1 MTSIQVAQRGTG
13 LLRVFNEAG
22 VLSAADVH
30 VAVRLGRMGREECAE
45 VLFAAALAVR
55 AVRSGSVCLEVARMR
70 EIGIDADESRDAATG
85 LDPATLPW
93 PETDVVLAA
102 LRRSPLIQGGVAG
115 PLRPLRLVEADTDG
129 GALLYLD
136 RYYQQEQTLR
146 RVLTERG
153 ADHPV
158 IDTDLVRAEL
168 DRLFPGPAGDG
179 PDRQRLAAALA
190 ATHWTTVV
198 AGGPGTGKTH
208 TIARILAL
216 LTAQRRATP
225 RLPALRIA
233 LAAPTGKAAAR
244 LQEAVRG
251 QAAALGL
258 PELTAATLHRLLGWQ
273 RGRSTRFRHHEHN
286 RLPYDVVVVDETSM
300 VSLTMMSH
308 LFSALRPDT
317 RLVLVGDPD
326 QLASVDAGAV
336 LADLVAGPVG
346 AAPNPSLW
354 DLVAA
359 DPALGAWSIAECAA
373 SGTPVQVH
381 PVTGADR
388 PGVPAE
394 SASSGR
400 VLDGGPAESPD
411 TGTPRS
417 GTDGSAGRAGRPG
430 GEVGA
435 VYGAPGGWV
444 PPAGR
449 PGAGGGA
456 LSAVEQRRLAGGIVR
471 LTRGRRFGGRIAELA
486 IAVRAGD
493 ADTALSILRAGGVD
507 VSLCATDDTA
517 AVRAD
522 VTGTA
527 LAVTAAAEAGD
538 AVGALT
544 ALESHRLLCAHRQGP
559 FGVERWDRMAAEWAA
574 AGGAGPAAPQQVW
587 YPGQPLLVTAN
598 DHEARIYNGDTGVIV
613 RRPDGSLRAALQRG
627 SEPYLVHPTQFPA
640 VVTVFAM
647 TIHRSQGSQYDTVS
661 VVLPEPESTLL
672 TRELLYTAITRAR
685 THVRVIGSEDA
696 IRAAIGRRVLR
707 ASGLS
712 RSTPS

>member
-30 VAVRLGRMGREECAE
+30 VAVRLGRMGREDSED

-55 AVRSGSVCLEVARMR
+55 AVRSGSVCLELARMR
-70 EIGIDADESRDAATG
+70 EIGIDADETRDSATG
-85 LDPATLPW
+85 IDPATLPW
-93 PETDVVLAA
+93 PDTDRVLTA
-102 LRRSPLIQGGVAG
+102 LRRSPLICGGQSG
-115 PLRPLRLVEADTDG
+115 PLRPLRIVEADAEG

-146 RVLTERG
+146 RVLTARS

-158 IDTDLVRAEL
+158 IETDLVRAQL
-168 DRLFPGPAGDG
+168 DRLFADPLGDG

-216 LTAQRRATP
+216 LTAHRAASP
-225 RLPALRIA
+225 KLPALRIA

-244 LQEAVRG
+244 LQEAVRE
-251 QAAALGL
+251 QAAVLGL
-258 PELTAATLHRLLGWQ
+258 PELTASTLHRLLGWQ
-273 RGRSTRFRHHEHN
+273 RGRTTRFRHHEHN

-336 LADLVAGPVG
+336 LADLVAGPVSG
-346 AAPNPSLW
+346 APNP
-354 DLVAA
+354 
-359 DPALGAWSIAECAA
+359 ALRE
-373 SGTPVQVH
+373 
-381 PVTGADR
+381 
-388 PGVPAE
+388 
-394 SASSGR
+394 
-400 VLDGGPAESPD
+400 VLGLDID
-411 TGTPRS
+411 
-417 GTDGSAGRAGRPG
+417 
-430 GEVGA
+430 
-435 VYGAPGGWV
+435 APGTSEASPV
-444 PPAGR
+444 NPPAVR
-449 PGAGGGA
+449 THSLTA
-456 LSAVEQRRLAGGIVR
+456 LEQRRLQGGIVR
-471 LTRGRRFGGRIAELA
+471 LTRGRRFGGHIADLA
-486 IAVRAGD
+486 VAVRAGD
-493 ADTALSILRAGGVD
+493 ADAALAILRAGGDD
-507 VSLCATDDTA
+507 VSLCGPDDVR

-522 VTGTA
+522 VTTAA

-538 AVGALT
+538 AIGALT

-574 AGGAGPAAPQQVW
+574 AGGAGPEGPQSVW

-598 DHEARIYNGDTGVIV
+598 DHEARIYNGDTGVII

-685 THVRVIGSEDA
+685 SHVRIIGTEDS

-712 RSTPS
+712 RTVAPQG

>member
-30 VAVRLGRMGREECAE
+30 VAVRLGRMGREDSED

-55 AVRSGSVCLEVARMR
+55 AVRSGSVCLELARMR
-70 EIGIDADESRDAATG
+70 EIGIDADETRDSASG
-85 LDPATLPW
+85 IDPATLPW
-93 PETDVVLAA
+93 PDTDRVLTA
-102 LRRSPLIQGGVAG
+102 LRRSPLICGGQSG
-115 PLRPLRLVEADTDG
+115 PLRPLRIVEADAEG

-146 RVLTERG
+146 RVLTERS

-158 IDTDLVRAEL
+158 IETELVRAQL
-168 DRLFPGPAGDG
+168 DRLFADPLGAG

-216 LTAQRRATP
+216 LTAHRAASP
-225 RLPALRIA
+225 KLPALRIA

-244 LQEAVRG
+244 LQEAVRE

-258 PELTAATLHRLLGWQ
+258 PELTASTLHRLLGWQ

-336 LADLVAGPVG
+336 LADLVAGPVSG
-346 AAPNPSLW
+346 APNPALREVLGPDVEGSGCGP
-354 DLVAA
+354 VRSGAA
-359 DPALGAWSIAECAA
+359 D
-373 SGTPVQVH
+373 
-381 PVTGADR
+381 
-388 PGVPAE
+388 
-394 SASSGR
+394 SA
-400 VLDGGPAESPD
+400 
-411 TGTPRS
+411 
-417 GTDGSAGRAGRPG
+417 RPG
-430 GEVGA
+430 GDGDDRES
-435 VYGAPGGWV
+435 
-444 PPAGR
+444 
-449 PGAGGGA
+449 AGGADLVGSDRAGSVPGTSAGMPVNPAAAHA
-456 LSAVEQRRLAGGIVR
+456 LTALEQRRLQGGIVR
-471 LTRGRRFGGRIAELA
+471 LTRGRRFGGHIADLA
-486 IAVRAGD
+486 VAVRAGD
-493 ADTALSILRAGGVD
+493 ADAALAILRAGGDD
-507 VSLCATDDTA
+507 VSLCGPEDVR

-522 VTGTA
+522 VTTAA
-527 LAVTAAAEAGD
+527 LAVTDAAEAGD
-538 AVGALT
+538 AIGALT
-544 ALESHRLLCAHRQGP
+544 ALESHRLLCAHRQGR

-574 AGGAGPAAPQQVW
+574 AGGAGPEGPQSVW

-598 DHEARIYNGDTGVIV
+598 DHEARIYNGDTGVII

-685 THVRVIGSEDA
+685 SHVRIIGTEDS

-712 RSTPS
+712 RTVAPQG

>member
-30 VAVRLGRMGREECAE
+30 VAVRLGRMGREDDED

-55 AVRSGSVCLEVARMR
+55 AVRSGSVCLELARMR
-70 EIGIDADESRDAATG
+70 EIGIDADESRDTATG
-85 LDPATLPW
+85 IDPATLPW
-93 PETDVVLAA
+93 PDTDRVLAA
-102 LRRSPLIQGGVAG
+102 LRRSPLICGGQAG
-115 PLRPLRLVEADTDG
+115 PLRPLRIVEADAEG

-146 RVLTERG
+146 RVLTERS
-153 ADHPV
+153 ADHPSV
-158 IDTDLVRAEL
+158 DTELVRAEL
-168 DRLFPGPAGDG
+168 DRLFADPLGAG

-216 LTAQRRATP
+216 LTAHRRATP
-225 RLPALRIA
+225 KLPALRIA

-244 LQEAVRG
+244 LQEAVRE
-251 QAAALGL
+251 QAAELGL

-273 RGRSTRFRHHEHN
+273 RGRTTRFRHHEHN

-336 LADLVAGPVG
+336 LADLVAGPIG
-346 AAPNPSLW
+346 GAPNPALRELLQPDSTLGAQAATGTDAVEQAVAGSPATEHRTAAPSATEHQTPGVSGLPATESRIAAGSASEDESSLW
-354 DLVAA
+354 
-359 DPALGAWSIAECAA
+359 
-373 SGTPVQVH
+373 
-381 PVTGADR
+381 TGASANLS
-388 PGVPAE
+388 GAQSETE
-394 SASSGR
+394 S
-400 VLDGGPAESPD
+400 
-411 TGTPRS
+411 
-417 GTDGSAGRAGRPG
+417 
-430 GEVGA
+430 
-435 VYGAPGGWV
+435 
-444 PPAGR
+444 
-449 PGAGGGA
+449 
-456 LSAVEQRRLAGGIVR
+456 LSALEQRRLRGGIVR
-471 LTRGRRFGGRIAELA
+471 LTRGRRFGGRIADLA
-486 IAVRAGD
+486 VAVRAGD
-493 ADTALSILRAGGVD
+493 ADAALAILRAGGDD
-507 VSLCATDDTA
+507 VSLCAPDDTA

-522 VTGTA
+522 VTTAA
-527 LAVTAAAEAGD
+527 LAVTGAANAGD

-559 FGVERWDRMAAEWAA
+559 FGVERWDRMAADWAA
-574 AGGAGPAAPQQVW
+574 AGGAGPEGPHSVW

-685 THVRVIGSEDA
+685 VHVRIIGTEES

-712 RSTPS
+712 RSTPPS

>member
-30 VAVRLGRMGREECAE
+30 VAVRLGRMGREDSED

-55 AVRSGSVCLEVARMR
+55 AVRSGSVCLELARMR
-70 EIGIDADESRDAATG
+70 EIGIDADETRDSATG
-85 LDPATLPW
+85 IDPATLPW
-93 PETDVVLAA
+93 PDIDRVLTA
-102 LRRSPLIQGGVAG
+102 LRRSPLIRGGQSG
-115 PLRPLRLVEADTDG
+115 PLRPLRMVEADAEG

-146 RVLTERG
+146 RVLTERST
-153 ADHPV
+153 DHPV
-158 IDTDLVRAEL
+158 IETELVRAQL
-168 DRLFPGPAGDG
+168 DRLFADPLGDG

-216 LTAQRRATP
+216 LTAHRAASP
-225 RLPALRIA
+225 KLPALRIA

-244 LQEAVRG
+244 LQEAVRE
-251 QAAALGL
+251 QAAVLGL
-258 PELTAATLHRLLGWQ
+258 PELTASTLHRLLGWQ
-273 RGRSTRFRHHEHN
+273 RGRTTRFRHHEHN

-336 LADLVAGPVG
+336 LADLVAGPVSG
-346 AAPNPSLW
+346 APNPL
-354 DLVAA
+354 LREV
-359 DPALGAWSIAECAA
+359 LGLDVD
-373 SGTPVQVH
+373 GPV
-381 PVTGADR
+381 
-388 PGVPAE
+388 
-394 SASSGR
+394 
-400 VLDGGPAESPD
+400 L
-411 TGTPRS
+411 
-417 GTDGSAGRAGRPG
+417 
-430 GEVGA
+430 
-435 VYGAPGGWV
+435 
-444 PPAGR
+444 
-449 PGAGGGA
+449 GGA
-456 LSAVEQRRLAGGIVR
+456 EHSLTALEQRRLQGGIVR
-471 LTRGRRFGGRIAELA
+471 LTRGRRFGGHIADLA
-486 IAVRAGD
+486 VAVRAGD
-493 ADTALSILRAGGVD
+493 ADAALAILRAGGDD
-507 VSLCATDDTA
+507 VSLCGPDDVR

-522 VTGTA
+522 VTTAA
-527 LAVTAAAEAGD
+527 LAVTAAAESGD
-538 AVGALT
+538 AIGALT

-574 AGGAGPAAPQQVW
+574 AGGAGPEGPQSVW

-598 DHEARIYNGDTGVIV
+598 DHEARIYNGDTGVII

-685 THVRVIGSEDA
+685 SHVRVIGTEDS
-696 IRAAIGRRVLR
+696 IRAAIDRRVLR

-712 RSTPS
+712 RTVAPQA

>member
-30 VAVRLGRMGREECAE
+30 VAVRLGRMGREDSED
-45 VLFAAALAVR
+45 VLFAAALTVR
-55 AVRSGSVCLEVARMR
+55 AVRSGSVCLELARMR
-70 EIGIDADESRDAATG
+70 EIGVDADETRDGATG
-85 LDPATLPW
+85 IDPATLPW
-93 PETDVVLAA
+93 PDTDRVLAA
-102 LRRSPLIQGGVAG
+102 LRRSPLIRGGQSG
-115 PLRPLRLVEADTDG
+115 PLRPLRIVEADAEG

-146 RVLTERG
+146 RVLTERS

-158 IDTDLVRAEL
+158 VETELVRAQL
-168 DRLFPGPAGDG
+168 DRLFAEPLGDG

-216 LTAQRRATP
+216 LTAHRAASP
-225 RLPALRIA
+225 KLPALRIA

-244 LQEAVRG
+244 LQEAVRE
-251 QAAALGL
+251 QAAVLGL
-258 PELTAATLHRLLGWQ
+258 PELTASTLHRLLGWQ
-273 RGRSTRFRHHEHN
+273 RGRTTRFRHHEHN

-336 LADLVAGPVG
+336 LADLVAGPISG
-346 AAPNPSLW
+346 APNPALREV
-354 DLVAA
+354 LGLAA
-359 DPALGAWSIAECAA
+359 DGRRSSPSVLGDTAGAA
-373 SGTPVQVH
+373 TPGEGGHTRESDV
-381 PVTGADR
+381 GADR
-388 PGVPAE
+388 VGRDSAAPVPELPGTSPGSSVNPAVAQAH
-394 SASSGR
+394 S
-400 VLDGGPAESPD
+400 L
-411 TGTPRS
+411 T
-417 GTDGSAGRAGRPG
+417 
-430 GEVGA
+430 
-435 VYGAPGGWV
+435 
-444 PPAGR
+444 
-449 PGAGGGA
+449 A
-456 LSAVEQRRLAGGIVR
+456 LEQRRLQGGIVR
-471 LTRGRRFGGRIAELA
+471 LTRGRRFGGHIADLA

-493 ADTALSILRAGGVD
+493 ADAALAILRAGGDD
-507 VSLCATDDTA
+507 VSLCGPDDIR

-522 VTGTA
+522 VTAGA

-538 AVGALT
+538 AIGALT

-574 AGGAGPAAPQQVW
+574 AGGAGPEGPQAVW

-598 DHEARIYNGDTGVIV
+598 DHEARIYNGDTGVII

-685 THVRVIGSEDA
+685 THVRVIGTEDS

-712 RSTPS
+712 RTGAPQEK

>member
-30 VAVRLGRMGREECAE
+30 VAVRLGRLGREDSED

-55 AVRSGSVCLEVARMR
+55 AVRSGSVCLELARMR
-70 EIGIDADESRDAATG
+70 EIGIDADETRDGATG
-85 LDPATLPW
+85 IDPATLPW
-93 PETDVVLAA
+93 PDTDRVLTA
-102 LRRSPLIQGGVAG
+102 LRRSPLIRGGQSG
-115 PLRPLRLVEADTDG
+115 PLRPLRMVEADADG

-146 RVLTERG
+146 RVLTERST
-153 ADHPV
+153 DHPV
-158 IDTDLVRAEL
+158 VETELVRAQL
-168 DRLFPGPAGDG
+168 DRLFADPLGDG

-216 LTAQRRATP
+216 LTAHRAASP
-225 RLPALRIA
+225 KLPALRIA

-244 LQEAVRG
+244 LQEAVRE
-251 QAAALGL
+251 QAAVLGL
-258 PELTAATLHRLLGWQ
+258 PELTASTLHRLLGWQ
-273 RGRSTRFRHHEHN
+273 RGRTTRFRHHEHN

-336 LADLVAGPVG
+336 LADLVAGPVS
-346 AAPNPSLW
+346 AAPNP
-354 DLVAA
+354 
-359 DPALGAWSIAECAA
+359 ALGK
-373 SGTPVQVH
+373 
-381 PVTGADR
+381 
-388 PGVPAE
+388 
-394 SASSGR
+394 
-400 VLDGGPAESPD
+400 VLGLDAGGP
-411 TGTPRS
+411 
-417 GTDGSAGRAGRPG
+417 
-430 GEVGA
+430 VL
-435 VYGAPGGWV
+435 
-444 PPAGR
+444 
-449 PGAGGGA
+449 GGA
-456 LSAVEQRRLAGGIVR
+456 QHSLTALEQRRLQGGIVR
-471 LTRGRRFGGRIAELA
+471 LTRGRRFGGHIADLA
-486 IAVRAGD
+486 VAVRAGD
-493 ADTALSILRAGGVD
+493 ADAALAILRAGGDD
-507 VSLCATDDTA
+507 VSLCGPDDVR

-522 VTGTA
+522 VTTAA
-527 LAVTAAAEAGD
+527 LAVTAAAESGD
-538 AVGALT
+538 AIGALT

-574 AGGAGPAAPQQVW
+574 AGGAGPEGPQSVW

-598 DHEARIYNGDTGVIV
+598 DHEARIYNGDTGVII

-685 THVRVIGSEDA
+685 SHVRVIGTEDSV
-696 IRAAIGRRVLR
+696 RAAIGRRVLR

-712 RSTPS
+712 RTVAPPA